1 MKFGIIGA
9 GIVGTALAVQ
19 LTEAGHEC
27 MGVHT
32 RSHSSYERF
41 RSYIN
46 KEHLLLEELVPAVEF
61 LFITTQDGM
70 IRSIAESLA
79 AKTLIIPGQV
89 WIHCSGSL
97 PSAVLRVQEGFPI
110 RCLSLHPLQAFAS
123 VDNAL
128 EILSGT
134 HFGIEGDEEELGEG
148 IVKDLGGIPHKIM
161 ADQKTLYHA
170 GAVVASNY
178 LAVLASL
185 AVELFAEAGI
195 EGKEALASLLPL
207 MKGTLSNLEQVGL
220 PQALT
225 GPIARGDV
233 QVVQGH
239 LEQLPPKLVEIYKG
253 LGSKALELGEGK
265 WAIQGLT
272 YPSEQLRL
280 LKSLLIPDKRTPNFD
295 EKGGVKSEE
304 NCAYC

>member
-19 LTEAGHEC
+19 LSEVGHDC
-27 MGVHT
+27 VGVHT
-32 RSHSSYERF
+32 RSQLSYERF

-46 KEHLLLEELVPAVEF
+46 RDHLSLEELVPASDF
-61 LFITTQDGM
+61 LFITTQDRM
-70 IRSIAESLA
+70 IRSIAENLV
-79 AKTLIIPGQV
+79 AKALIKPGQV

-97 PSAVLRVQEGFPI
+97 PSAVLRVQEGIPV
-110 RCLSLHPLQAFAS
+110 RCLSVHPLQAFAS
-123 VDNAL
+123 IDNAL
-128 EILSGT
+128 AILSGT
-134 HFGIEGDEEELGEG
+134 HFGIEGEEEELGEG
-148 IVKDLGGIPHKIM
+148 IVKDLGGIPHKIL

-185 AVELFAEAGI
+185 AVELFVEAGI
-195 EGKEALASLLPL
+195 QGEEALASLLPL

-233 QVVQGH
+233 QVVQKH
-239 LEQLPPKLVEIYKG
+239 LEQLPSKLVDIYKG

-265 WAIQGLT
+265 RAIEGLT
-272 YPSEQLRL
+272 YPLEDLKL
-280 LKSLLIPDKRTPNFD
+280 LKSLLTQDN
-295 EKGGVKSEE
+295 
-304 NCAYC
+304 

>member
-9 GIVGTALAVQ
+9 GIVGTALAVR

-27 MGVHT
+27 LGVHT
-32 RSHSSYERF
+32 RSRYSYERF

-46 KEHLLLEELVPAVEF
+46 IDHLQLDELVPAVDF

-70 IRSIAESLA
+70 IRLIAENLA
-79 AKTLIIPGQV
+79 AKNLIIPGQV

-97 PSAVLRVQEGFPI
+97 PSVVLRVREDFPV

-128 EILSGT
+128 AILSGT
-134 HFGIEGDEEELGEG
+134 HFGIEGEEEELGEG
-148 IVKDLGGIPHKIM
+148 IVKDLGGIPHKIL
-161 ADQKTLYHA
+161 ADHKTLYHA

-185 AVELFAEAGI
+185 AVDLFAEAGI
-195 EGKEALASLLPL
+195 QGEEALASLLPL
-207 MKGTLSNLEQVGL
+207 MKGTLSNLERVGL
-220 PQALT
+220 PKAIT
-225 GPIARGDV
+225 GPIDRGDV

-239 LEQLPPKLVEIYKG
+239 LQQLPSKLVEIYKQLG
-253 LGSKALELGEGK
+253 LKALELGESK
-265 WAIQGLT
+265 RAIQGLT
-272 YPSEQLRL
+272 YPSEELNS
-280 LKSLLIPDKRTPNFD
+280 LKSLLRAGQSDTNF
-295 EKGGVKSEE
+295 
-304 NCAYC
+304 

>member
-19 LTEAGHEC
+19 LSEVGHDC
-27 MGVHT
+27 VGVHT
-32 RSHSSYERF
+32 RSQLSYERF

-46 KEHLLLEELVPAVEF
+46 RDHLSLEELVPASDF
-61 LFITTQDGM
+61 LFITTQDRM
-70 IRSIAESLA
+70 IRSIAENLV
-79 AKTLIIPGQV
+79 AKALIKPGQV

-97 PSAVLRVQEGFPI
+97 PSAVLRVQEGIPV
-110 RCLSLHPLQAFAS
+110 RCLSVHPLQAFAS
-123 VDNAL
+123 IDNAL
-128 EILSGT
+128 AILSGT
-134 HFGIEGDEEELGEG
+134 HFGIEGEEEELGEG
-148 IVKDLGGIPHKIM
+148 IVKDLGGIPHKIL

-185 AVELFAEAGI
+185 AVELFVEAGI
-195 EGKEALASLLPL
+195 QGEEALASLLPL

-233 QVVQGH
+233 QVVQKH
-239 LEQLPPKLVEIYKG
+239 LEQLPSKLVDIYKG

-265 WAIQGLT
+265 RAIEGLT
-272 YPSEQLRL
+272 YPLEDLKL
-280 LKSLLIPDKRTPNFD
+280 LKSLLSA
-295 EKGGVKSEE
+295 G
-304 NCAYC
+304 

>member
-9 GIVGTALAVQ
+9 GIVGTALAVR

-27 MGVHT
+27 IGVHT
-32 RSHSSYERF
+32 RSRLSYERF
-41 RSYIN
+41 RSYTN
-46 KEHLLLEELVPAVEF
+46 KAHLPLEELVPAVEV

-70 IRSIAESLA
+70 IRSIAENLA
-79 AKTLIIPGQV
+79 DKALIISEQV

-97 PSAVLRVQEGFPI
+97 PSVVLRVKESLPV

-128 EILSGT
+128 AILSGT
-134 HFGIEGDEEELGEG
+134 HFGIEGEEEELGEG
-148 IVKDLGGIPHKIM
+148 IVRDLGGIPHKIL

-178 LAVLASL
+178 LVVLTSL

-195 EGKEALASLLPL
+195 RGEEALASLLPL

-225 GPIARGDV
+225 GPIARGDG

-239 LEQLPPKLVEIYKG
+239 LDHLPSKLVEIYQG
-253 LGSKALELGEGK
+253 LGVKALELGESK
-265 WAIQGLT
+265 RAIQGLT
-272 YPSEQLRL
+272 YPSEDLNL
-280 LKSLLIPDKRTPNFD
+280 LKSLL
-295 EKGGVKSEE
+295 GVRD
-304 NCAYC
+304 